1 MGERTSLL
9 ALPPHNNC
17 LNTKL
22 CPYAITAKKG
32 TPYKS
37 AAKVLILF
45 VISFRIVYILEKYA
59 YKYGFACVFPWKN
72 QGKAV
77 ILRSKNIKLT
87 I

>member
-1 MGERTSLL
+1 MDCREIYNVLDEDLPKVRYNKMGERTSLL

-45 VISFRIVYILEKYA
+45 VI
-59 YKYGFACVFPWKN
+59 
-72 QGKAV
+72 
-77 ILRSKNIKLT
+77 
-87 I
+87 